1 MRFEKELMGMLWK
14 VNENEIKLRNKQAA
28 PKQQAGPHP
37 TKKLVRMVSNQW
49 FILLD
54 HSFLKSLFNLKKQKK
69 YDKHNFFFRKPG
81 ARWDLV
87 PHVVWTRTSYLLQ
100 LGITRYWC

>member
-1 MRFEKELMGMLWK
+1 MLTKKKKDFFFTNCRKMRFEKELMGMLWK

-37 TKKLVRMVSNQW
+37 TKKLVRMVSNQC

-54 HSFLKSLFNLKKQKK
+54 HSFLKSLKFKETKN
-69 YDKHNFFFRKPG
+69 
-81 ARWDLV
+81 V
-87 PHVVWTRTSYLLQ
+87 
-100 LGITRYWC
+100 

>member
-54 HSFLKSLFNLKKQKK
+54 HSFLKSLFNLKKQKSMI
-69 YDKHNFFFRKPG
+69 NTISSAG
-81 ARWDLV
+81 NQG
-87 PHVVWTRTSYLLQ
+87 HVGIWFLLQ
-100 LGITRYWC
+100 SG

>member
-14 VNENEIKLRNKQAA
+14 VNENEIKLRNKQVA

-37 TKKLVRMVSNQW
+37 TKKLVRMVSNQC

-54 HSFLKSLFNLKKQKK
+54 HSFLKTPVIYRN
-69 YDKHNFFFRKPG
+69 
-81 ARWDLV
+81 
-87 PHVVWTRTSYLLQ
+87 
-100 LGITRYWC
+100 